1 MIALSRLLVE
11 PFYRL
16 FFGRPIADALPHS
29 HPGPRGEP
37 TAPDPASSGNKASD
51 GRRRGLVL
59 VADGVG
65 GFDLCGTAL
74 RYVLAAEDL
83 NYAIHVFPWGHGFMR
98 WFADLTSV
106 SNRDLKA
113 ALLADQ
119 VRQFRARQPDDPV
132 FLIAKS
138 GGSGVV
144 VKALEQL
151 EEPSVERAIFLA
163 PALSPDYDLTT
174 ALRAVARE
182 MVVFWSSLDVFMLG
196 AGTRVFGTADR
207 VRTASAGLVG
217 FRIPPHLAGGG
228 SRPDGQYAK
237 LRQVRWAPRM
247 AASGYLGGHLG
258 PDSPVFLKKYVVPL
272 LRTGTDGAR

>member
-1 MIALSRLLVE
+1 MIPLSRLLVE
-11 PFYRL
+11 PFFRL
-16 FFGRPIADALPHS
+16 FYGRPIADVLPLAHD
-29 HPGPRGEP
+29 GPLGES
-37 TAPDPASSGNKASD
+37 TAPDPATSGIEAAD
-51 GRRRGLVL
+51 RRRCGLVL
-59 VADGVG
+59 VADGIG

-74 RYVLAAEDL
+74 RYVLAAEGL
-83 NYAIHVFPWGHGFMR
+83 NYAIHVFPWGHGFGR
-98 WFADLTSV
+98 WFADLTNV

-119 VRQFRARQPDDPV
+119 VRQFRDCQPDEPV

-151 EEPSVERAIFLA
+151 EEQTVERAIFLA
-163 PALSPDYDLTT
+163 PALSPGYDLTT
-174 ALRAVARE
+174 ALRAVTRE
-182 MVVFWSSLDVFMLG
+182 MVVFWSPLDLFMLG
-196 AGTRVFGTADR
+196 AGTRIFGTADR

-217 FRIPPHLAGGG
+217 FRVPPPLAVSG
-228 SRPDGQYAK
+228 SYPAGQYAK

-258 PDSPVFLKKYVVPL
+258 PDSPVFLKNYVVPL
-272 LRTGTDGAR
+272 LRSGTDDAS